1 MRPIPSEQ
9 LLYARTDTHFLL
21 AIYDQL
27 RAELSQKKGDVEY
40 VLDASAA
47 ICQQSYA
54 KEAFDPF
61 GWQSAVKRLVSDPL
75 PSEVQ
80 GRLAKVWDWR
90 DKVAR
95 LEDESLGFVLSTQL
109 MLHLARNPPTNQ
121 EGLVAATSRSIHGPS
136 GPPLVIKY
144 ANELLVVLNSDA
156 TGSSSSAI
164 EVTSSGVDAGTNP
177 FTFTPSTSSA
187 AAELLTKPTRASLEG
202 TTTTGAYRLASSPVA
217 ALETDE
223 LYRTTGWLTPLP
235 IAEKSQRQ
243 DAPSKESPTGKIRK
257 IKEEL
262 SGQPFR
268 ALIAKACF
276 DHALEDE
283 DPYKKGTLDVYDSSG
298 DEEDENELAFEDIPG
313 SMAEIFQ
320 ISNRNRTRNKEKK
333 KQREAQHPSTDDFT
347 EVAPADTKVIFIFT
361 DLPYRS
367 QHFRLYPT
375 FTCVPQCPLSLC
387 VLFRVSLSI
396 SATRSTMVRYHP
408 QKLLVFS
415 SKWGGWGTQIAVL
428 SPSATSQTLGP
439 LKRQRIPISRAT
451 KFQVIQ

>member
-1 MRPIPSEQ
+1 MRPIPVEQ

-27 RAELSQKKGDVEY
+27 RAELSQKKGDMEY

-61 GWQSAVKRLVSDPL
+61 GWQSAVKWLVSDPL

-95 LEDESLGFVLSTQL
+95 QEDESLGFVLSTQL
-109 MLHLARNPPTNQ
+109 MLHLARNPPSTQ

-156 TGSSSSAI
+156 TPADSSSSAI
-164 EVTSSGVDAGTNP
+164 EVTSSGADAGTNP
-177 FTFTPSTSSA
+177 FAFTPSTSSA
-187 AAELLTKPTRASLEG
+187 AAELLTKPTRASSEG

-217 ALETDE
+217 ALQTDE

-235 IAEKSQRQ
+235 TAEKLQRQ
-243 DAPSKESPTGKIRK
+243 EATSKESPTGKIRK

-268 ALIAKACF
+268 ALIANACF

-283 DPYKKGTLDVYDSSG
+283 DSDKKGTLDVYDSSG
-298 DEEDENELAFEDIPG
+298 DEEDENEFAFEGIPG

-367 QHFRLYPT
+367 
-375 FTCVPQCPLSLC
+375 
-387 VLFRVSLSI
+387 
-396 SATRSTMVRYHP
+396 
-408 QKLLVFS
+408 
-415 SKWGGWGTQIAVL
+415 
-428 SPSATSQTLGP
+428 
-439 LKRQRIPISRAT
+439 
-451 KFQVIQ
+451 